1 MLSPYYNKEIEIDG
15 VKYPTIQHY
24 IESQKF
30 SYTSGYVDKIKK
42 IFAVNGVLDRIDK
55 NKIEDVSK
63 GNSASKWKKLT
74 KTEEYK
80 LEENGDPN
88 WWIGIRENIVRKV
101 LEERFNK
108 KNKDFIDIL
117 KATYPSQ
124 LIYEQ
129 PLRNKSIEGDYLE
142 DIYGKILMEIREKLI
157 NEDKKKKNKSGGSN
171 IKLKR
176 DSVKNTEFKK
186 PKFLNNIISETNNT
200 KTLQINFKPVKK
212 SNNKLTLF
220 DLKKIF

>member
-1 MLSPYYNKEIEIDG
+1 MLSPHYNKEIEIDG

-30 SYTSGYVDKIKK
+30 SYTTGYEDKIKK
-42 IFAVNGVLDRIDK
+42 VFAVNGLLDRIDK
-55 NKIEDVSK
+55 NKIADVSK
-63 GNSASKWKKLT
+63 GNFASKWKKLT
-74 KTEEYK
+74 TDEYK

-157 NEDKKKKNKSGGSN
+157 NEGKEKKNKSGGSN

-200 KTLQINFKPVKK
+200 KTLQINFNPVKK
-212 SNNKLTLF
+212 IKNKLTLF

>member
-1 MLSPYYNKEIEIDG
+1 MILNQYQIYDQFLKDTNIDRLQKILSRYEL
-15 VKYPTIQHY
+15 
-24 IESQKF
+24 F
-30 SYTSGYVDKIKK
+30 KK
-42 IFAVNGVLDRIDK
+42 IINVPGDICECGVFKGTGIFTWIKLLKIFKPNNSFKVIGFDFFK
-55 NKIEDVSK
+55 NK
-63 GNSASKWKKLT
+63 NRPKL
-74 KTEEYK
+74 KYK

-142 DIYGKILMEIREKLI
+142 DIYGKFLMEIREKLI
-157 NEDKKKKNKSGGSN
+157 NEGKEKKNKSGGSN

-176 DSVKNTEFKK
+176 DSVKKRTSIGNSVRSRPKNKYKK
-186 PKFLNNIISETNNT
+186 RTW
-200 KTLQINFKPVKK
+200 KK
-212 SNNKLTLF
+212 YRGQGK
-220 DLKKIF
+220 